1 MRIFQVSVGHLC
13 YLFLIN
19 YFWDTVL
26 PQASLDSQILILFIS
41 SDRSDRMNG
50 FILEW
55 IRMMGLA
62 GGRCHWD
69 NVARTLSCPGPFLDC
84 SIPASCSLRSEVQSL
99 PRAPRALMFC
109 PNIWTMELKSILL
122 LRCLYQARL
131 TTIKQNVT
139 NTFHV
144 ISQIISLLYTTL
156 KTIVVKVQIYFLYK
170 KKYFL

>member
-1 MRIFQVSVGHLC
+1 MGIFQVSAGHLC

-55 IRMMGLA
+55 ICTMGLA
-62 GGRCHWD
+62 GGMFHWD

-84 SIPASCSLRSEVQSL
+84 SIPAFCSLRSEVQSL
-99 PRAPRALMFC
+99 PHAPRALMFC

-131 TTIKQNVT
+131 NTIKQNVT

-144 ISQIISLLYTTL
+144 ISHYTT
-156 KTIVVKVQIYFLYK
+156 TLYHIK
-170 KKYFL
+170 NYSCQWTNLFFI